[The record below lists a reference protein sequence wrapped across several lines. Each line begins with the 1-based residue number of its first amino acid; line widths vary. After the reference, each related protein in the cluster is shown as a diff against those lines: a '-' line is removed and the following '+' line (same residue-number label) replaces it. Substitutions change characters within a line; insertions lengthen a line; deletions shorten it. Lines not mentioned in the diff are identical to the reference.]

1 MENISPVHN
10 QVNENINDLLSEIV
24 NELDILINYTNDNI
38 IIKILAKAIKKMNSI
53 INKINDNSELI
64 RNDISSLYNQM
75 NNRFDKLEINNNQ
88 EIRCLNGRYI
98 GQVLYGMPE
107 GKGLAYFESGNK
119 YEGEFRNGKQEGK
132 GIFYWINGDIMKVIL

>member
-75 NNRFDKLEINNNQ
+75 NNRFDKLEINF
-88 EIRCLNGRYI
+88 YI
-98 GQVLYGMPE
+98 
-107 GKGLAYFESGNK
+107 
-119 YEGEFRNGKQEGK
+119 
-132 GIFYWINGDIMKVIL
+132 